1 MVRQVHE
8 ILNTFL
14 NMLNIYINKLFN
26 ILTLE
31 IKLRNKSIYFFMFQ
45 LYFFSNLT
53 HLKSFSVVKSF
64 LMYFFSSNV
73 KLMTY
78 GLRVK
83 KFKQL
88 TWPIIL
94 DVCFCGYS
102 NRVTRLV
109 TTCLIL
115 SLYGILL
122 AKTAVSMTTINNRT
136 VSH

>member
-1 MVRQVHE
+1 
-8 ILNTFL
+8 
-14 NMLNIYINKLFN
+14 
-26 ILTLE
+26 
-31 IKLRNKSIYFFMFQ
+31 
-45 LYFFSNLT
+45 
-53 HLKSFSVVKSF
+53 
-64 LMYFFSSNV
+64 MYFFSSNV

-83 KFKQL
+83 KFKQF